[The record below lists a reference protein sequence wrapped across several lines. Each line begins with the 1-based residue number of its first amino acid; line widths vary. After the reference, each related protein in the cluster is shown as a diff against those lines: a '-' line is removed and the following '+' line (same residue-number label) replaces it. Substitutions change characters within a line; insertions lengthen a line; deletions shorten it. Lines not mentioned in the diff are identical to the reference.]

1 MRSMSL
7 LRTRKRRL
15 KIRTRSRRDRRGG
28 VPGFS
33 ASNRDTHRGRCTRK
47 GKFQLWISPFFW
59 QVHDFSRWHR
69 CCSTPAGRKIM
80 KTQVKSTCCYCGVG
94 CGVLI
99 ETEDGVMTGLR
110 GDPDHPANRGR
121 LCTKGATLLQA
132 ANPASRLIYPERR
145 RQRGQ
150 PGLRQTWDQALDEAA
165 TCFAE
170 TIRRHGPD
178 SVAFYIS
185 GQLMTEDYYV
195 FNKLAKE
202 LIGTNNIDTNSRL
215 CMSSAVAGYKQTL
228 GADAPPCSYAD
239 ILQAKGMFI
248 AGATPAVAHPIVFL
262 HLEDARAAN
271 PALKII
277 VADPRRTESAE
288 IADLHLGIRPG
299 TDIALFNGMLNVL
312 IDEGLI
318 DEAYIAAHTAGF
330 GGLREIVSN
339 FPPAVAAGICGIQA
353 ADLIQAAR
361 WFGASGASLSL
372 YCQGLNQS
380 VHGTHNN
387 AALIHLHLATGQIGK
402 PGAGPF
408 SLTGQPNAMGGREV
422 GGLSNLLS
430 GHRDLANPAHR
441 AEVAALWGVPAVP
454 EKPGKSA
461 IDRCKALKRGEVK
474 AVWIACTN
482 PAQSLPHQAAVREAL
497 QTAEYV
503 VLQEAYGNTD
513 TAAYAD
519 LLLPASAWGE
529 KHGTVTNSERRITHV
544 NGALLPPGEARHD
557 GDIVVDFAHRLGRLL
572 GVDGERLFPYA
583 GPEAIFDEHRETTR
597 GRDLDITGLDY
608 ALLDA
613 AGPQQWPYPQGA
625 ASGRGRLYE
634 DGIFPTAD
642 CKARFVPVQHLAT
655 ADVPDAEYPIS
666 LLSGRM
672 RDHWH
677 GMSRTGTVPRLFN
690 LEDEPV
696 LAMHPCDMR
705 HRGLSSGDLAEVRNG
720 RGATVVRV
728 EERAGLKKG
737 RAWMPMHWG
746 SQFMNTPGVNAVA
759 SEAIDPY
766 SKQPELKH
774 AAVQIEKLTL
784 PYSLAVVR
792 RCADQGEALSLLQRA
807 RAALADYPYATVGLY
822 GRQSPLVVLRAATR
836 ESLDDAAIEGLDRL
850 FGIEGSDGAIV
861 YVDAKK
867 RIAKKAVAI
876 DGRLQAVRL
885 CGETQAVSWLR
896 QAMAEDELDASLIR
910 FALAPLGK
918 TPVSVAPRNIVCK
931 CADVTDV
938 QIRQELAGGGDLPKL
953 QERLRCGTFCGSCV
967 PAIRRMV
974 AEHAPAEAAA

>member
-1 MRSMSL
+1 
-7 LRTRKRRL
+7 
-15 KIRTRSRRDRRGG
+15 
-28 VPGFS
+28 
-33 ASNRDTHRGRCTRK
+33 
-47 GKFQLWISPFFW
+47 
-59 QVHDFSRWHR
+59 
-69 CCSTPAGRKIM
+69 M
-80 KTQVKSTCCYCGVG
+80 KTEVKSTCCYCGVG

-99 ETEDGVMTGLR
+99 ETDQARIVGVR
-110 GDPDHPANRGR
+110 GDPEHPANRGR
-121 LCTKGATLLQA
+121 LCTKGATLHLTADPAYRLQF
-132 ANPASRLIYPERR
+132 PARR
-145 RQRGQ
+145 AQRGTEAV
-150 PGLRQTWDQALDEAA
+150 RVAWDTALDEAA
-165 TCFAE
+165 DRFAAI
-170 TIRRHGPD
+170 IRQYGPD

-195 FNKLAKE
+195 FNKLAKG
-202 LIGTNNIDTNSRL
+202 LIGTNNVDTNSRL

-228 GADAPPCSYAD
+228 GADAPPCSYED
-239 ILQAKGMFI
+239 ILQAKTIFI
-248 AGATPAVAHPIVFL
+248 AGANPAVAHPIVFRYV
-262 HLEDARAAN
+262 EDARAAN
-271 PALKII
+271 PDLKII
-277 VADPRRTESAE
+277 VADPRRSESAE
-288 IADLHLGIRPG
+288 IADLHLPIKPG

-312 IDEGLI
+312 IGDGLI
-318 DEAYIAAHTAGF
+318 DDDYIARHTTGF
-330 GGLREIVSN
+330 AALAEIVKRYT
-339 FPPAVAAGICGIQA
+339 PEAVAEVCGVPA
-353 ADLIQAAR
+353 ADIIQAAR
-361 WFGASGASLSL
+361 WFGQSGASLSM

-380 VHGTHNN
+380 AHGTHNN
-387 AALIHLHLATGQIGK
+387 AALIHLHLATGLIGK

-430 GHRDLANPAHR
+430 AHRDLANPQHR
-441 AEVAALWGVPAVP
+441 AEVAALWGVPSVP
-454 EKPGKSA
+454 EQPGKSA
-461 IDRCKALKRGEVK
+461 IDLFKALKSGEVK

-482 PAQSLPHQAAVREAL
+482 PAQSLPNQAAVREAL
-497 QTAEYV
+497 QAADYV
-503 VLQEAYGNTD
+503 VLQEAFGNTD

-519 LLLPASAWGE
+519 LLLPATGWGE

-544 NGALLPPGEARHD
+544 KSAVPPLGEARHD
-557 GDIVVDFAHRLGRLL
+557 WEIVIDFAHRLGLRL
-572 GVDGERLFPYA
+572 GVDAKRLFPYPDA
-583 GPEAIFDEHRETTR
+583 ESIFAEHCETTR
-597 GRDLDITGLDY
+597 GRDLDITGMSY

-613 AGPQQWPYPQGA
+613 SGPQQWPYPQGA
-625 ASGRGRLYE
+625 AGGKGRLYE
-634 DGIFPTAD
+634 DGVFPTPD
-642 CKARFVPVQHLAT
+642 GKARFVAVEHQPTAESPDVQ
-655 ADVPDAEYPIS
+655 YPIS

-705 HRGLSSGDLAEVRNG
+705 HRGLSTGDLARVANG
-720 RGATVVRV
+720 RGESIVRV

-792 RCADQGEALSLLQRA
+792 RCADQAEALSLLQRA

-938 QIRQELAGGGDLPKL
+938 QIQAELATGADLPTL
-953 QERLRCGTFCGSCV
+953 QEKLKCGTFCGSCV
-967 PAIRRMV
+967 PDIRRMV
-974 AEHAPAEAAA
+974 AEHLPTEAAAA